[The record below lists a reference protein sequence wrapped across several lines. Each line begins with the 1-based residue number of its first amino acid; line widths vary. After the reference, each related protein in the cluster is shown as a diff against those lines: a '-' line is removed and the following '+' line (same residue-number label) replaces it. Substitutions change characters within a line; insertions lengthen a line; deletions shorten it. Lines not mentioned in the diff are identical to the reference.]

1 VTIDIVQIDAFTSEP
16 FGGNPA
22 AVCLLDGGADP
33 VDPTWMQSVASEMNL
48 AETAFLVPVHGGWDL
63 RWFTPEVEVD
73 LCGHA
78 TLASAHHLIE
88 RGDAKP
94 GDELRFFTASGELL
108 AGQTADGWIEIDLPA
123 MPPEPITPPGALLDS
138 LGLTDAVAVAR
149 SRLDYL
155 IEVTSPDLLREIQP
169 NFTNLAGLG
178 TRGVM
183 VTSVG
188 DGLYDIVSR
197 FFAPS
202 VGVDEDPVTGS
213 AHCALGPYWADKLG
227 KNDLLAYQASRR
239 GGVLRVSVRDD
250 RVVLGGQAVTVV
262 RSVLERVAEPV
273 PAVPAVPA

>member
-1 VTIDIVQIDAFTSEP
+1 VTIEIVQVDAFTAEP

-22 AVCLLDGGADP
+22 GVCLLDEPADE
-33 VDPTWMQSVASEMNL
+33 VWMQSVAAEMNL
-48 AETAFLVPVHGGWDL
+48 AETAFLVRVHGGWDL

-78 TLASAHHLIE
+78 TLAAAHHLVE
-88 RGDAKP
+88 RGDVTGEA
-94 GDELRFFTASGELL
+94 EEMLFFTACGELR
-108 AGQTADGWIEIDLPA
+108 AKQTLDGWVQIDLPA
-123 MPPEPITPPGALLDS
+123 MTPEPVTPPGALLEN

-155 IEVTSPDLLREIQP
+155 IEVPSPDLLRDLQP
-169 NFTNLAGLG
+169 NYTNLAGLG

-227 KNDLLAYQASRR
+227 KSDLLAYQASKR
-239 GGVLRVSVRDD
+239 GGVLRVSVKDD
-250 RVVLGGQAVTVV
+250 RVILGGQAVTVL
-262 RSVLERVAEPV
+262 RATLEKVAET
-273 PAVPAVPA
+273 AGTADSR

>member
-1 VTIDIVQIDAFTSEP
+1 MTIEIVQVDAFTAEP

-22 AVCLLDGGADP
+22 GVCLLDEPAD
-33 VDPTWMQSVASEMNL
+33 DEWMQRIANEMNL
-48 AETAFLVPVHGGWDL
+48 AETAFLVKVHGGWDL

-78 TLASAHHLIE
+78 TLAAAHHLVE
-88 RGDAKP
+88 RGDVTGEA
-94 GDELRFFTASGELL
+94 EEMRFFTASGELL
-108 AGQTADGWIEIDLPA
+108 AKQTLDGWMAVDLPA
-123 MPPEPITPPGALLDS
+123 TPPEPVTPPGALLES

-155 IEVTSPDLLREIQP
+155 IEVPSPELLRELQP
-169 NFTNLAGLG
+169 NFSNLAGLG

-202 VGVDEDPVTGS
+202 VGVDEDSVTGS

-227 KNDLLAYQASRR
+227 KHDLLAYQESRR
-239 GGVLRVSVRDD
+239 GGVLRVSVKDD
-250 RVVLGGQAVTVV
+250 RVILGGQAVTVM
-262 RSVLERVAEPV
+262 RATLEKVAESGAPV
-273 PAVPAVPA
+273 VAH

>member
-1 VTIDIVQIDAFTSEP
+1 MTIEIVQVDAFTAEP

-22 AVCLLDGGADP
+22 GVCLLDEPADE
-33 VDPTWMQSVASEMNL
+33 VWMQSVAAEMNL
-48 AETAFLVPVHGGWDL
+48 AETAFLVRVHGGWDL

-78 TLASAHHLIE
+78 TLAAAHHLVE
-88 RGDAKP
+88 RGDVTGEA
-94 GDELRFFTASGELL
+94 EEMLFFTACGELR
-108 AGQTADGWIEIDLPA
+108 AKQTLDGWVQIDLPA
-123 MPPEPITPPGALLDS
+123 MTPEPVTPPGALLEN

-155 IEVTSPDLLREIQP
+155 IEVPSPDLLRDLQP
-169 NFTNLAGLG
+169 NYTNLAGLG

-227 KNDLLAYQASRR
+227 KSDLLAYQASKR
-239 GGVLRVSVRDD
+239 GGVLRVSVKDD
-250 RVVLGGQAVTVV
+250 RVILGGQAVTVL
-262 RSVLERVAEPV
+262 RATLEKVAET
-273 PAVPAVPA
+273 AGTADSR